1 MARSAMAKWLLDPEL
16 PGLGVDLRAS
26 EVALAHITERRGGI
40 ELDTCVSAPID
51 PGLLRFSLVEPNI
64 QDPPALAKAIQ
75 NVLLR
80 AGAGASKRVALTLP
94 DYVARLT
101 IMEIPNPPVSTAELR
116 ELFRFR
122 MKKSLPFDL
131 DRARLTFER
140 LSGKPGRFLVGVMHE
155 AVVSQYEEIFSALG
169 FELGLIVPSTLSLL
183 SLIDPIARK
192 DLAPGAD
199 YFFLNAEPD
208 YFSLSLVRNRE
219 DLSLIRTLGLRAD
232 SSPGN
237 YGEDELLKEI
247 IPTTL
252 FYREKL
258 EGQSLERVYYRSLRP
273 DLPGLRE
280 LLEEEFQTASE
291 PFNLLR
297 VVPAASSLSLDA
309 ALADAAGAA
318 TGAAVGRSL

>member
-1 MARSAMAKWLLDPEL
+1 MARSALAKWLLDPEL
-16 PGLGVDLRAS
+16 PGLGIDLRAS
-26 EVALAHITERRGGI
+26 EIALARITERRSGV
-40 ELDTCVSAPID
+40 ELDTCVSAPFD
-51 PGLLRFSLVEPNI
+51 PELMRFSLVEPNI
-64 QDPPALAKAIQ
+64 RDVPALSKAIQ

-80 AGAGASKRVALTLP
+80 AGVGASKRVALTLP

-101 IMEIPNPPVSTAELR
+101 LITLPNAPASSADLR

-122 MKKSLPFDL
+122 IKKSLPFEL

-140 LSGKPGRFLVGVMHE
+140 LPGKSGRFLVGVMHE
-155 AVVSQYEEIFSALG
+155 AVVSQYEELFAALG
-169 FELGLIVPSTLSLL
+169 FELGLILPSTLSLL
-183 SLIDPIARK
+183 SLVDPIARK

-219 DLSLIRTLGLRAD
+219 ELSLVRTLGLRAD
-232 SSPGN
+232 GSPGR

-252 FYREKL
+252 FYRERL
-258 EGQSLERVYYRSLRP
+258 EGRTLERVYYRSLRP
-273 DLPGLRE
+273 DLSGLRE

-309 ALADAAGAA
+309 VLADAAGAA
-318 TGAAVGRSL
+318 AGAAVGRSL